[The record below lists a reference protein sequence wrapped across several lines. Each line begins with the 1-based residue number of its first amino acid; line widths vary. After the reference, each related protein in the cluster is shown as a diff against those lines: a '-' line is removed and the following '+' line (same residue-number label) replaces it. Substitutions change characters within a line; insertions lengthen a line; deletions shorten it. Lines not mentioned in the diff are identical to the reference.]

1 MGNPGAAVAPGWC
14 VRAMPAL
21 FVLLIAAGCREAPVA
36 KIPVPARDRQATTLT
51 PEQTGFLR
59 IEEVGGGGDAPSAAV
74 PGRVAYRPQ
83 ALSSVGAP
91 FSGRITSVSVRPGER
106 VKAGAPLVV
115 LQSADASAARS
126 QLEQATARA
135 SAAED
140 QLRRQVEMMARGV
153 GLEVERVEA
162 EARAREAR
170 AELERTRRAVAFAG
184 GGQGSEVILRA
195 PAAGVVV
202 SVRASAGAI
211 AEPGGDPLVE
221 LADPGRVWV
230 VAEVPEPEVARIAS
244 SQRVQV
250 RVPAIDAVLDGVVDG
265 IGSAV
270 DAASRR
276 LPVYIALKAPPPGLT
291 PGMLTEVRFAGSRDG
306 LSVPV
311 SAVLIKDG
319 HRRVVYLQ
327 RADGK
332 FEVREV
338 RTGRSSG
345 GRVAILEGLT
355 AGERIVVKGA
365 LLLDGEAE
373 LLL

>member
-1 MGNPGAAVAPGWC
+1 MSSIHSRRATRAATLA
-14 VRAMPAL
+14 AI
-21 FVLLIAAGCREAPVA
+21 LLVAGCSEAPVA
-36 KIPVPARDRQATTLT
+36 KIPAPVRDRQATALT
-51 PEQTGFLR
+51 PEQIGFLK
-59 IEEVGGGGDAPSAAV
+59 IEEVGGGGDAPSAAA

-83 ALSSVGAP
+83 ALSSLGAP

-106 VKAGAPLVV
+106 VKAGTPLVV
-115 LQSADASAARS
+115 LQSADASAARA

-140 QLRRQVEMMARGV
+140 QLRRQTEMMARGV

-170 AELERTRRAVAFAG
+170 AELERTRRAIAFAG
-184 GGQGSEVILRA
+184 GGQGGEVILRA

-211 AEPGGDPLVE
+211 AEPGGEPLVE
-221 LADPGRVWV
+221 VADPGRVWV
-230 VAEVPEPEVARIAS
+230 VADVPEPDVARIAPG
-244 SQRVQV
+244 QQVRV
-250 RVPAIDAVLDGVVDG
+250 RVPAIDATLDGTVDG
-265 IGSAV
+265 VGSAV

-276 LPVYIALKAPPPGLT
+276 LPVYIALKAPPAGLT

-327 RADGK
+327 RPDGR
-332 FEVREV
+332 FEAREV

-345 GRVAILEGLT
+345 GRVAILEGVA
-355 AGERIVVKGA
+355 AGDRIVVKGA